1 MKVTNPIAD
10 LSPGN
15 ETLAFCLKLRAGC
28 EDEYRRRH
36 EALWPE
42 MRQALLDAGVLYYK
56 IYLELESLLLFAY
69 VLRRVHHSM
78 DLLPEQQI
86 WQDWQRHMSDIL
98 VQADGLPL
106 RLPLQRMFY
115 LRCDV
120 T

>member
-1 MKVTNPIAD
+1 MKCMQIPPD
-10 LSPGN
+10 LSLCN
-15 ETLAFCLKLRAGC
+15 ESLAFCLKLRAGC
-28 EDEYRRRH
+28 EVEYRRRH
-36 EALWPE
+36 ESLWPE

-56 IYLELESLLLFAY
+56 IYLEPESLLLFAY
-69 VLRRVHHSM
+69 VLRRLDHAM
-78 DLLPEQQI
+78 DVLPDQKI
-86 WQDWQRHMSDIL
+86 WQEWQQHMSDIL